1 IAMLNCFVTSLA
13 PSLQKKVT
21 IDPIEQ
27 TLLESEPNKQSIYT
41 YDVLSALEARYKED
55 NTSAELYFIIG
66 PDNAAPEIWQ
76 KVYQHDEI
84 TKRWQLFVVEENL
97 KVHSTQARALFSNP
111 VINKTELHKLL
122 FENVANYIQNHQLY
136 QSDTPVNL
144 SIDMVVFG
152 YFNQTL
158 HVLL

>member
-1 IAMLNCFVTSLA
+1 TKRIGVLGAGFNPPTKGHADVIAQCIAHFDEILLVPAAAHPFGKSLVPFAHRIAMLNCFVTSLA

-55 NTSAELYFIIG
+55 NTSVELYFIIG

-76 KVYQHDEI
+76 KFYQH
-84 TKRWQLFVVEENL
+84 
-97 KVHSTQARALFSNP
+97 
-111 VINKTELHKLL
+111 
-122 FENVANYIQNHQLY
+122 
-136 QSDTPVNL
+136 
-144 SIDMVVFG
+144 
-152 YFNQTL
+152 
-158 HVLL
+158 